1 MKPFA
6 ILLFA
11 LQTLMS
17 TLSAA
22 DAPRDCTLCAG
33 AVSDLKAIPAT
44 PVPLL
49 ANVAV
54 EDFAAAASA
63 IDAFPPAVRS
73 RMTVIISYPIGGGA
87 DPLAEVESRTG
98 TIVEWARLHGPFDAI
113 GVAVAGADTATYGYA
128 IKRLAVLAQGQNAA
142 ARIALPVVSA
152 ETLASL
158 YETGAQSYFDV
169 ILVGGDDVK
178 RTAAFLLEKDPA
190 KKVWAV
196 VDGKSPNAFYDLGR
210 AFGEGASRAYLAA
223 PPDVET
229 LASLASF
236 DRALIGEYAFD
247 PSSRAESLDSKGN
260 RLSDPVLTFVRGE
273 DLRTI
278 VIPRGDAAAATITSL
293 PGDFYVTPRRVDAN
307 GEREITDVGK
317 KGGRF
322 LIGIQPVRK
331 PFALTVEHNDKPQA
345 NVTKEALDVA
355 TRRGITVEEIIRNH
369 QAYKAYQESIQPRY
383 IARDTTKLR
392 FTMQGGEAIEAA
404 IVGDYFADPE
414 GRADWVWQDFF
425 LNGVRWKHGKI
436 PELPLIQPEKVTQ
449 LPLDIHLTNEYR
461 YQLVRET
468 DLAGYRTYEVRFDPP
483 AKAPAGLPLYRGT
496 IWIDQRTW
504 ARVRLSMVQLNLAGE
519 ILSNEENVTFQPF
532 ARESHAPL
540 TAANVSST
548 DPREILWLPLE
559 VGAQQVISAAGR
571 ASVVLRSTTFTDF
584 RIDPQEY
591 ELRLKEASASD
602 ARMVRETRGE
612 LRYLEKTA
620 TGERV
625 VKEGFETSRKFLLGG
640 IHHDAGLQY
649 PVVPL
654 GGIDYFNFDL
664 FHKGIQANVF
674 FAGVVIAANA
684 TNPNVANTR
693 TNLGLDFFG
702 IAVPTTNAMYRN
714 GQEQLGESVK
724 SLPTSLTLRAGH
736 PIFQFGKIDVSLGV
750 SHITY
755 QRSED
760 TAPSFAV
767 PADTFVIN
775 PSVDA
780 QYARYGATI
789 AGWYGYSRRTAWKPW
804 GFLSEYNPN
813 QKSFTDFGVSVAK
826 SFYLPKFQRIGVDVS
841 YLGGQRLDRFS
852 KYELGFFG
860 TQRIHGIRSGSI
872 RAEKAII
879 AHLSYGFVFSEQFRL
894 ESFYDHGLVTDKLAG
909 YRSEPF
915 QGVGVAGQTVGPYGT
930 LLRLDLG
937 KMIGRNAQS
946 GFVANVVFLKLF

>member
-1 MKPFA
+1 MKWFA

-11 LQTLMS
+11 VLTLVPA
-17 TLSAA
+17 LSGA
-22 DAPRDCTLCAG
+22 DAPRECSLCAG
-33 AVSDLKAIPAT
+33 AVSDLKSIPAT

-49 ANVAV
+49 TTVAF
-54 EDFAAAASA
+54 DDLAASGAA
-63 IDAFPPAVRS
+63 IDVFPTASRA
-73 RMTVIISYPIGGGA
+73 RMTVIISTPVAGAA
-87 DPLAEVESRTG
+87 DPLATLEAQTRA
-98 TIVEWARLHGPFDAI
+98 IVEWARLHGPFEALGI
-113 GVAVAGADTATYGYA
+113 SAEGADAAAYGFG
-128 IKRLAVLAQGQNAA
+128 IKRLAVLAQGQNVA
-142 ARIALPVVSA
+142 ARIALPPVA
-152 ETLASL
+152 PAALAAL
-158 YETGAQSYFDV
+158 YETGAQSYLDV
-169 ILVGGDDVK
+169 LLAGGEDVK
-178 RTAAFLLEKDPA
+178 KTAEYLLEKDPA

-196 VDGKSPNAFYDLGR
+196 VNASSPNAFYDLGR
-210 AFGEGASRAYLAA
+210 AFGEGASRAYLAGA
-223 PPDVET
+223 SDTET
-229 LASLASF
+229 LASLATF

-247 PSSRAESLDSKGN
+247 ASSRAESLDSKGN
-260 RLSDPVLTFVRGE
+260 RLPDPVLTFVRGE

-278 VIPRGDAAAATITSL
+278 VIPRGDASAATIASL
-293 PGDFYVTPRRVDAN
+293 PGDFYIRPRRVDAS
-307 GEREITDVGK
+307 GERDITDVGK

-331 PFALTVEHNDKPQA
+331 PFALTVEHNEKPQA
-345 NVTKEALDVA
+345 NVTREALDVA

-369 QAYKAYQESIQPRY
+369 QAYKSYQESIQPRY

-404 IVGDYFADPE
+404 IAGDYFSDPQ

-425 LNGVRWKHGKI
+425 LNGVKWKYGKI
-436 PELPLIQPEKVTQ
+436 PELPLIQPEKVAQ

-468 DLAGYRTYEVRFDPP
+468 TVDGYRTYEVRFDPP
-483 AKAPAGLPLYRGT
+483 PHSPASLPLYRGT
-496 IWIDQRTW
+496 VWIDQRTW
-504 ARVRLSMVQLNLAGE
+504 ARIRLSMVQLNLTGE

-532 ARESHAPL
+532 AREPHTAL
-540 TAANVSST
+540 TSAAVATT
-548 DPREILWLPLE
+548 DAREILWLP
-559 VGAQQVISAAGR
+559 VDVSAQQVISAAGR
-571 ASVVLRSTTFTDF
+571 ASVVLRSTAFTNF

-591 ELRLKEASASD
+591 DLRLKEASASD
-602 ARMVRETRGE
+602 ARMVRETRTG
-612 LRYLEKTA
+612 LRYLDRTA

-625 VKEGFETSRKFLLGG
+625 VAEGFETSRKFLLGG

-674 FAGVVIAANA
+674 FAGVIIAANA

-693 TNLGLDFFG
+693 TNVGLDFFG
-702 IAVPTTNAMYRN
+702 IAVPTTNAMYRK

-724 SLPTSLTLRAGH
+724 TLPTSLTLRAGH
-736 PIFQFGKIDVSLGV
+736 PIFQFGKIDASMGV
-750 SHITY
+750 THISY

-775 PSVDA
+775 PSIEA

-789 AGWYGYSRRTAWKPW
+789 AGWYDYSRRTSWKPW
-804 GFLSEYNPN
+804 GFLSEYNPG
-813 QKSFTDFGVSVAK
+813 QKSFTTYGVSLAR
-826 SFYLPKFQRIGVDVS
+826 SFYLPKFQRIGMDVS

-872 RAEKAII
+872 RAEKAIL
-879 AHLSYGFVFSEQFRL
+879 AHLSYGFVFSDAIRMEA
-894 ESFYDHGLVTDKLAG
+894 FYDHGVITDKLAG
-909 YRSEPF
+909 YRKEPF
-915 QGVGVAGQTVGPYGT
+915 QGVGLAGQTVGPYGT

-937 KMIGRNAQS
+937 KMVGRNAQT

>member
-1 MKPFA
+1 
-6 ILLFA
+6 
-11 LQTLMS
+11 
-17 TLSAA
+17 
-22 DAPRDCTLCAG
+22 
-33 AVSDLKAIPAT
+33 
-44 PVPLL
+44 
-49 ANVAV
+49 
-54 EDFAAAASA
+54 
-63 IDAFPPAVRS
+63 
-73 RMTVIISYPIGGGA
+73 
-87 DPLAEVESRTG
+87 
-98 TIVEWARLHGPFDAI
+98 
-113 GVAVAGADTATYGYA
+113 
-128 IKRLAVLAQGQNAA
+128 
-142 ARIALPVVSA
+142 
-152 ETLASL
+152 
-158 YETGAQSYFDV
+158 
-169 ILVGGDDVK
+169 
-178 RTAAFLLEKDPA
+178 
-190 KKVWAV
+190 
-196 VDGKSPNAFYDLGR
+196 
-210 AFGEGASRAYLAA
+210 
-223 PPDVET
+223 
-229 LASLASF
+229 SF

-247 PSSRAESLDSKGN
+247 PSSRAESLDSKGS
-260 RLSDPVLTFVRGE
+260 RLADPVLTFVRGE
-273 DLRTI
+273 DLRTV
-278 VIPRGDAAAATITSL
+278 VIPRGDAGASTIASL
-293 PGDFYVTPRRVDAN
+293 PGDFYIRPRRVDGS
-307 GEREITDVGK
+307 GEREITDVGRK
-317 KGGRF
+317 NGRF

-331 PFALTVEHNDKPQA
+331 PFALTVEHNDNPQA
-345 NVTKEALDVA
+345 NVTKDALDVA
-355 TRRGITVEEIIRNH
+355 TQRGITVEEIIRNH
-369 QAYKAYQESIQPRY
+369 QAYKSYQDSIQPRY

-392 FTMQGGEAIEAA
+392 FTMQGGEAVEAA
-404 IVGDYFADPE
+404 IAGDYFADPQ

-425 LNGVRWKHGKI
+425 LNGVRWKYGKI

-461 YQLVRET
+461 YQLIRET
-468 DLAGYRTYEVRFDPP
+468 SVAGYKTYEVRFDPP

-496 IWIDQRTW
+496 IWVDQRTW
-504 ARVRLSMVQLNLAGE
+504 ARVKLSMIQLNLAGE

-540 TAANVSST
+540 TSAEVATT

-591 ELRLKEASASD
+591 EARLKEASASD

-674 FAGVVIAANA
+674 FAGVIVAANV

-693 TNLGLDFFG
+693 TNVGLDFFG

-714 GQEQLGESVK
+714 GREQLGESVK
-724 SLPTSLTLRAGH
+724 TLPASLSLRAGH
-736 PIFQFGKIDVSLGV
+736 SFLQFGKIDASVGV
-750 SHITY
+750 SHLTY

-767 PADTFVIN
+767 PADTFVIS
-775 PSVDA
+775 PSIDA
-780 QYARYGATI
+780 QYARYGYTI
-789 AGWYGYSRRTAWKPW
+789 AGSYSYSRRTSWKPW
-804 GFLSEYNPN
+804 GFLSEYNPD
-813 QKSFTDFGVSVAK
+813 QKSFTDYGVSLAK
-826 SFYLPKFQRIGVDVS
+826 SFYLPKFQRIGADVS

-860 TQRIHGIRSGSI
+860 TRRIHGIRSGSV

-879 AHLSYGFVFSEQFRL
+879 AHLSYGFVFSNAIRMEA
-894 ESFYDHGLVTDKLAG
+894 FYDHGMLTDKLAG
-909 YRSEPF
+909 YRNEPF
-915 QGVGVAGQTVGPYGT
+915 QGIGLAGQTVGPYGT

-937 KMIGRNAQS
+937 RMVGRNAQK